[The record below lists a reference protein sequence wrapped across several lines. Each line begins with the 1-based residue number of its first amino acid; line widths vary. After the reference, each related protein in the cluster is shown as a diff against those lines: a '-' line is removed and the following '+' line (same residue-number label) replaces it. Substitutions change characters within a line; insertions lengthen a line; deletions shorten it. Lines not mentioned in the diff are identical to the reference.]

1 MKTLKIKWLACDN
14 CMPDEADH
22 VVVQTEEGCQDY
34 LYSGDKAE
42 CPHCHATGV
51 IDADGDNA
59 WVEWDEVDSGVVES
73 KGATHG

>member
-51 IDADGDNA
+51 IDADGENA
-59 WVEWDEVDSGVVES
+59 RVDWDEVES
-73 KGATHG
+73 KGADHA